1 MKAIKVIRDPEAFQ
15 LMADDTRR
23 RLIHLLR
30 AKEMTV
36 SQIAG
41 ELHLTP
47 QAIYHHVRKLKDA
60 GLIEIARE
68 ERVDHFIE
76 TYYRAAAEVFH
87 LSHGEGKSHKIEEQ
101 QALEGLQNLSKLGVT
116 VRVDEA
122 SASKLVKIQNRMHS
136 LGYKQDW
143 TDKVSDLEDVDFF
156 GKQLLLEYASYLSMS
171 DAEFKE
177 YCELHKEIRHLL
189 RSKLVS
195 PSADKKKT

>member
-1 MKAIKVIRDPEAFQ
+1 
-15 LMADDTRR
+15 
-23 RLIHLLR
+23 
-30 AKEMTV
+30 MTV
-36 SQIAG
+36 SQIAE

-60 GLIEIARE
+60 DLIEIARE

-76 TYYRAAAEVFH
+76 TYYRATAEVFH

-101 QALEGLQNLSKLGVT
+101 QALEGLQNLSKLGVAVT
-116 VRVDEA
+116 IDEA
-122 SASKLVKIQNRMHS
+122 TASKLVKIQNRMHN
-136 LGYKQDW
+136 LGSKQEW

-156 GKQLLLEYASYLSMS
+156 GRQLLLEYASYLSMS
-171 DAEFKE
+171 DTEFKE

-195 PSADKKKT
+195 PPADKKKS

>member
-36 SQIAG
+36 SQIAEG
-41 ELHLTP
+41 LHLTP

-76 TYYRAAAEVFH
+76 TYYRATAEVFH
-87 LSHGEGKSHKIEEQ
+87 LSHGEGTSGKIEEQ
-101 QALEGLQNLSKLGVT
+101 QALEALQNLSKIGVA
-116 VRVDEA
+116 VKVEEA
-122 SASKLVKIQNRMHS
+122 TAQRLVSIQNRMQN
-136 LGYKQDW
+136 LGCKREL
-143 TDKVSDLEDVDFF
+143 TDKVSDLDDVDFF
-156 GKQLLLEYASYLSMS
+156 GKQQLLEYACYLFMS
-171 DAEFKE
+171 EAEFKE
-177 YCELHKEIRHLL
+177 YCKLHDEIRHLL

-195 PSADKKKT
+195 PSADKRK

>member
-1 MKAIKVIRDPEAFQ
+1 MKAIKVIEDPEAFQ
-15 LMADDTRR
+15 LMADETRR

-36 SQIAG
+36 SQIAE

-87 LSHGEGKSHKIEEQ
+87 LSHGKGKSHEIEEQ
-101 QALEGLQNLSKLGVT
+101 QAIEALQNLSKIGVAVT
-116 VRVDEA
+116 ADQA
-122 SASKLVKIQNRMHS
+122 SASKLVGIQNRMHE
-136 LGYKQDW
+136 LGAKQEL
-143 TDKVSDLEDVDFF
+143 TDKVSNLEDVDFF

-171 DAEFKE
+171 EAEFKE
-177 YCELHKEIRHLL
+177 YCELHNEIRQLL
-189 RSKLVS
+189 RSKVS
-195 PSADKKKT
+195 SAASKKKT